1 MGIILLIVATV
12 LSIIFVPIGFVYSMV
27 VLLWRNGFVAAWHKI
42 NQYLWVLA
50 LGLDQLGNIALQ
62 ELFNDIL
69 LLPGAYRF
77 GNPDMTLSAVF
88 GKNKQLGK
96 LNKLGLAIAWILNKI
111 DPNHTEKAV
120 KNEEDEFD
128 NHSSE

>member
-1 MGIILLIVATV
+1 MGIIILIVATV
-12 LSIIFVPIGFVYSMV
+12 LSIIFMPIGFVYSMI
-27 VLLWRNGFVAAWHKI
+27 VLLWRNGPVAAWHKI
-42 NQYLWVLA
+42 NQYLFIMAVS
-50 LGLDQLGNIALQ
+50 LDQLGNASMQ

>member
-1 MGIILLIVATV
+1 MGIILLIVATI
-12 LSIIFVPIGFVYSMV
+12 LAIFFVPVGFVYSMF
-27 VLLWRNGFVAAWHKI
+27 VLLWRNGVRGAWNKI
-42 NQYLWVLA
+42 NDYLYILA
-50 LGLDQLGNIALQ
+50 LGIDQLGNVAMQ

-77 GNPDMTLSAVF
+77 GNPDQTLSYIF

-96 LNKLGLAIAWILNKI
+96 LNKLGLFVAGILNKL
-111 DPNHTEKAV
+111 DPEHTEKAV
-120 KNEEDEFD
+120 KHEEDEFD

>member
-1 MGIILLIVATV
+1 
-12 LSIIFVPIGFVYSMV
+12 
-27 VLLWRNGFVAAWHKI
+27 
-42 NQYLWVLA
+42 
-50 LGLDQLGNIALQ
+50 
-62 ELFNDIL
+62 
-69 LLPGAYRF
+69 
-77 GNPDMTLSAVF
+77 MTLSAVF